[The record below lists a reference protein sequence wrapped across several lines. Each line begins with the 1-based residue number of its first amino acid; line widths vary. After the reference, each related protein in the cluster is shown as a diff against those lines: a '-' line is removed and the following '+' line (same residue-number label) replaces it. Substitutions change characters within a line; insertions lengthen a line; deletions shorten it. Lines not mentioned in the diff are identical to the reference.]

1 MELSNAE
8 YAITISYWYR
18 KAITLR
24 K

>member
-1 MELSNAE
+1 MELSNAK
-8 YAITISYWYR
+8 YAIRISYWYR

>member
-8 YAITISYWYR
+8 YAIRISYWYR